1 MIDANRRLAAAILAS
16 FALLASC
23 AKPAPP
29 PIVDVRPIGQG
40 LEFLGIALVLAVL
53 IFVFSR
59 FLGK

>member
-1 MIDANRRLAAAILAS
+1 VITILRQLCAILAAS
-16 FALLASC
+16 ALLAAC

-40 LEFLGIALVLAVL
+40 LEFVGIALVLAVL